1 MVVRIDIP
9 KVSQDAIDEVVAEV
23 TRNGSIG
30 PKSSLLPLLTP
41 WLLKIT
47 DAESFDV
54 CTYTMSRNAFGDW
67 MTDRVFAIM
76 LRPRLAERYQT
87 TCV

>member
-47 DAESFDV
+47 NTEPFDV
-54 CTYTMSRNAFGDW
+54 SARTRCLE
-67 MTDRVFAIM
+67 M
-76 LRPRLAERYQT
+76 LLGIG
-87 TCV
+87 